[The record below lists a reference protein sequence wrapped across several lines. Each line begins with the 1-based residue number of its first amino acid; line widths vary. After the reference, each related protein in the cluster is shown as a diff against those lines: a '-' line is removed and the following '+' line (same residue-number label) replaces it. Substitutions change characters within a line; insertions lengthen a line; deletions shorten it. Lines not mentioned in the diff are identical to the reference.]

1 MEYADETCTETLV
14 QTPLQLAINSKQLM
28 IVSLLS
34 VAKAKVHYD
43 DPASALCSA
52 AGTGDLQQVKRLID
66 NGVDPN
72 SGDYDRRTGETC
84 TTVGVVC

>member
-1 MEYADETCTETLV
+1 MLTKLCTETLL

-34 VAKAKVHYD
+34 VAKARVHYD

-84 TTVGVVC
+84 TTVGVV